1 MTVYSTTSGGY
12 FNPLPDVSDPTTV
25 GRDYLEAYESPI
37 VGGGTSV
44 TPAKQKLP
52 KRSLRKQL
60 LRKQAYKASKQ
71 RLANKKKSPTK
82 KKPATKKKSAK
93 KQTSAKESQK
103 LIREKAVRSIAMGK
117 QLTKQELNKLSP
129 NMRKFINELT
139 MTNRMRTVA
148 TAATIDLPLLTK
160 SNKKL
165 TKKKTKQIMKQ
176 LKQLQVDVRKRG
188 KPVKR
193 KYTTSELR
201 FLEGI
206 IHGKVD
212 LTQITSI

>member
-12 FNPLPDVSDPTTV
+12 FNPSPDVSDPTTV

-37 VGGGTSV
+37 VGGGTNV
-44 TPAKQKLP
+44 TPTKQKLP

-82 KKPATKKKSAK
+82 KKPAK
-93 KQTSAKESQK
+93 KQISSKESQK